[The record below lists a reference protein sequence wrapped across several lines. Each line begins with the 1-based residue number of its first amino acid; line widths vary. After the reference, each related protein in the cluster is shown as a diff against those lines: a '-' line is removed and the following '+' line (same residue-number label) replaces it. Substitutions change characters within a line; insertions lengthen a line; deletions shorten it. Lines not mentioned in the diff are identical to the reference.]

1 MGERASEQA
10 REGGR
15 RNIQNVSKG
24 KVGVR
29 ANRHII
35 SFHQPEHQ
43 AYPKHDRII
52 RPWAGRRLRN
62 TPGCQESYLFA
73 DEGAGQGNNGPEE
86 NATAQDDLS
95 VEAVAQ
101 VAENGGRHHEAA
113 DENCKNKREEE
124 VIFAREIKHDTC
136 WSSSS

>member
-1 MGERASEQA
+1 M
-10 REGGR
+10 R
-15 RNIQNVSKG
+15 RSIKNVYKG

-35 SFHQPEHQ
+35 SFHQPDHQ
-43 AYPKHDRII
+43 AYPKHDRIMK
-52 RPWAGRRLRN
+52 RWAGQRVRN
-62 TPGCQESYLFA
+62 GCQESYLFA

-101 VAENGGRHHEAA
+101 VAENGSRHHEAA
-113 DENCKNKREEE
+113 DENCKEKKGGGRGGERKLF
-124 VIFAREIKHDTC
+124 FAR
-136 WSSSS
+136 